1 MKIALINIPDSGI
14 SGKGYTVPLGLAYI
28 GSAIRNAGYEV
39 KAFDLSVSKNCL
51 SKYYLKADE
60 PLLNELGDY
69 NPGFIGMTCTTTNR
83 INVAFWAEVL
93 KKRFPSTTILVGGPH
108 PFFLP
113 ESYLSTNPSVDVL
126 VLGEGETTIVDYLHV
141 VSRGQDLETVKGIAF
156 QGKAGT
162 PIVNQ
167 QREAI
172 ENLDLIA
179 FPARDLFPMQDYDIK
194 FGTISEDTATM
205 ITSRGCGNTC
215 KFCSTTRYWRKVRF
229 RSAKNIV
236 DEIEDIIRQ
245 FPFIRNVVFFDD
257 TFTANR
263 RHALSVCEEI
273 IARRIKINWG
283 CWSRTNIIDRDYLA
297 ILRESGCTTLSFG
310 IESGNDEMLRV
321 IRKNSTVQKNYEAL
335 TLPAEFGIECR
346 GTMIAGMPEEKFGWA
361 IDSLLFMARTKNLSP
376 EIQISLK
383 TFIFPGTHW
392 EHWFRQK
399 YKDFSWE
406 NIPSRFRKG
415 SISDSFGNITLPCYR
430 WGGVHYMILFI
441 LRKLIVKSRLARKLL
456 SYPSVQNIIKK
467 AAYSLFRE
475 YPMSIYDE

>member
-1 MKIALINIPDSGI
+1 MKTALINIPDSGI

-28 GSAIRNAGYEV
+28 GSAIRNAGNEV

-51 SKYYLKADE
+51 SKYYLKADQS
-60 PLLNELGDY
+60 LINELSDY
-69 NPGFIGMTCTTTNR
+69 NPGIIGMTCTTTNR
-83 INVAFWAEVL
+83 INLAFWAEEL
-93 KKRFPSTTILVGGPH
+93 KKRFPDARIVVGGPH

-126 VLGEGETTIVDYLHV
+126 VLGEGETTVVDYLDA
-141 VSRGQDLETVKGIAF
+141 VSCERDPDAVKGIAF
-156 QGKAGT
+156 REKTGRV
-162 PIVNQ
+162 IVNKL
-167 QREAI
+167 RDAI
-172 ENLDLIA
+172 EDLDLIS
-179 FPARDLFPMQDYDIK
+179 FPARDLFPMKDYDIG
-194 FGTISEDTATM
+194 FGTISGNTATM

-229 RSAKNIV
+229 RSARNIV

-245 FPFIRNVVFFDD
+245 FPFIENIVFFDD

-263 RHALSVCEEI
+263 KHAISVCEEI
-273 IARRIKINWG
+273 IGRKVKINWG
-283 CWSRTNIIDRDYLA
+283 CWSRTNIIDKDYLA

-310 IESGNDEMLRV
+310 IESGNDEMLKV
-321 IRKNSTVQKNYEAL
+321 IRKNSTVRNNYAAL
-335 TLPAEFGIECR
+335 TLPPEFGIQSR

-361 IDSLLFMARTKNLSP
+361 VDSLLFLARTKNISP

-392 EHWFRQK
+392 ERWFRQK

-406 NIPSRFRKG
+406 NIPSRFKKG
-415 SISDSFGNITLPCYR
+415 SITDSFGNIILPCYR
-430 WGGVHYMILFI
+430 WGGVHYIVLSIM
-441 LRKLIVKSRLARKLL
+441 RKLIVKSRFARRLL
-456 SYPSVQNIIKK
+456 SYSPVQNIIRR

-475 YPMSIYDE
+475 YPASIYDK